1 LWRALALKSFQ
12 ILIASDI
19 LTFSKSNGKTMKKIV
34 YGLLLLILGSHWS
47 SWAAGSYT
55 EIQELV
61 IDSTVLG
68 EKRNL
73 VVYLPA
79 GYQNNKDRF
88 PVLYITDGNIHGPH
102 TAGTLDY
109 LAKFDQTPQM
119 IVVGIVTP
127 PETRVRD
134 LTVTSADK
142 QNSQQLD
149 NADRFLA
156 FVEQEVIPF
165 VKERYRTMDYQA
177 LSGTSHGGQFAINA
191 LVKRP
196 GLFNG
201 VIAISPSLYWD
212 KHQMLGLSEA
222 ALKSHQLQGRLYV
235 SIANEESTMTE
246 PFRKFVELTQRYP
259 TEKLTVA
266 SQTFSD
272 ETHNTTVLQGQYH
285 GLKHLFAGWAIPE
298 SPQTLVDL
306 QTIFAR
312 RSALLNT
319 PMVIPE
325 DRAAGYGQWLQYLN
339 RQDDALALLKW
350 NRANYSQ
357 SLNAHI
363 ALIRAYLHFKLAGD
377 AKAAL
382 EDAIKSIDGLSTEQR
397 EQLESLFI

>member
-1 LWRALALKSFQ
+1 
-12 ILIASDI
+12 
-19 LTFSKSNGKTMKKIV
+19 MKKIL
-34 YGLLLLILGSHWS
+34 YGFLLLLLGSHWS

-55 EIQELV
+55 ETQELV
-61 IDSTVLG
+61 IDSAVMA

-88 PVLYITDGNIHGPH
+88 PVLYITDGDIHGPH

-119 IVVGIVTP
+119 IVVGIVNP
-127 PETRVRD
+127 RETRDRD

-142 QNSQQLD
+142 QNSNQLE

-156 FVEQEVIPF
+156 FVEKEVIPF
-165 VKERYRTMDYQA
+165 VKERYRTLDYQA
-177 LSGTSHGGQFAINA
+177 LSGTSHGGQFAIHA

-201 VIAISPSLYWD
+201 VIAISPSLYWN
-212 KHQMLGLSEA
+212 KNQVLGLSEA
-222 ALKSHQLQGRLYV
+222 ALKSQQLQGRLYV

-246 PFRKFVELTQRYP
+246 PFQTFVELTQRYP
-259 TEKLTVA
+259 TEMLAVA
-266 SQTFSD
+266 SQTFSN
-272 ETHNTTVLQGQYH
+272 ETHNTTVLQGQYY
-285 GLKHLFAGWAIPE
+285 GLKHLFAGWSIPE
-298 SPQTLVDL
+298 SPQTLADL
-306 QTIFAR
+306 QTIFER
-312 RSALLNT
+312 RSKLLNT
-319 PMVIPE
+319 AMVIPE

-350 NRANYSQ
+350 NRKTYPQ
-357 SLNAHI
+357 SLNAHS
-363 ALIRAYLHFKLAGD
+363 ALIRAYLHFKLADD

-382 EDAIKSIDGLSTEQR
+382 EDALKSINGLSTEQKA
-397 EQLESLFI
+397 QLEALFT